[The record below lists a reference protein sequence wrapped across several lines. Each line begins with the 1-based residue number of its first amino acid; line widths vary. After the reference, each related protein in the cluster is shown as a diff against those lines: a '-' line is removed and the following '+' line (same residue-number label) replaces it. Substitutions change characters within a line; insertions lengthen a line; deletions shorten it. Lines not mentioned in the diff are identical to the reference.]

1 MFSLFQ
7 ISSEIWH
14 ISIVLGLAIIVA
26 TNAALKMVE
35 KKKINIFIPFF
46 VLGLGLC
53 LTAGFMFYEFFG
65 VALDIFDV
73 FTFVLVAGIF
83 FILWRVKR

>member
-14 ISIVLGLAIIVA
+14 ISIVLGLAIIIA

-46 VLGLGLC
+46 VLGLGLS

-73 FTFVLVAGIF
+73 FSFVLVAGIF